1 MDRRDFMRS
10 LPVPLLLPSVPAP
23 PRLGPYPARV
33 VWVQMVFSV
42 DGRTLPDMPTVERC
56 YTDQIARGR
65 KVLAVLYEAQEFTRI
80 VVSQDCSSNE
90 DACSLSDRMLAMFEV
105 DHEKAERE
113 YGAAESVV
121 VLAEDQCVDV
131 LAFLAAQRSTAVTG
145 RRVESLIRQIHK
157 LEARIGELER
167 RGEFKEEPLRYLAD
181 PSCLYKPTSRD
192 C

>member
-33 VWVQMVFSV
+33 VWVQMVFP
-42 DGRTLPDMPTVERC
+42 DGPTVKQC
-56 YTDQIARGR
+56 CVAQLARGR
-65 KVLAVLYEAQEFTRI
+65 SILAVLHEAQELTRI

-90 DACSLSDRMLAMFEV
+90 DARSFSDRMLAMFAV
-105 DHEKAERE
+105 DHEMAERE
-113 YGAAESVV
+113 YGAAETMV

-131 LAFLAAQRSTAVTG
+131 LAFIAAQRSTAVTG